1 MAHKNSFSL
10 YRFFYG
16 VGLHTTRMLRRF
28 GRRTA
33 RLTAPARFWLRF
45 LWKRR
50 IVLPLHRFKRKIKTL
65 FSRLFTGLRFVGRKA
80 LKNPLTII
88 PNLFRLFIS
97 MLRHYGEELATIGR
111 ILGPVAAGVVL
122 YLTIGHWVKTE
133 YLLTLT
139 YRDVELGVIENA
151 AVYDAGAVMAQDRV
165 INADDS
171 FTVDKVPVL
180 QMSIQGTAEPMN
192 EEQVCDAILSTAGD
206 SIAEG
211 TGLYVDG
218 EFIGAMESRE
228 ELDELL
234 DGIKKS
240 HYNPKKKNERAE
252 FIQKVKKTDGL
263 FPISTVKSA
272 KEIKKILTAET
283 VVEKTY
289 TVQAGDVLGTIAEKH
304 DLTTSELRT
313 LNPKYKDT
321 DFIQIGDKLIVQRP
335 QSFLQVKVVKTVEYT
350 ETIDYKTKTV
360 YRDDKDTTYEK
371 IITYGQEGKQD
382 IVAED
387 TYIDGIKTGRKILKK
402 TVVKQPV
409 TKVVE
414 KGTKKVY
421 NNYGDVIQQG
431 DGVVTGNMVWPVPVC
446 HNVYQGYHWG
456 HLAIDISSGPV
467 PVFNTPCLAV
477 DGGKVLYAGWYY
489 GYGRYVKIQ
498 HSNGLITTYAH
509 LNTINVVTGQK
520 VSRGQMIGRV
530 GNSGNST
537 GPHLHFEVIK
547 NGVRVNPLNYV
558 RP

>member
-28 GRRTA
+28 GRRYS
-33 RLTAPARFWLRF
+33 RLTAPLRF
-45 LWKRR
+45 RLRYFWKRR
-50 IVLPLHRFKRKIKTL
+50 VVLPSHRFQRKIKTL
-65 FSRLFTGLRFVGRKA
+65 FKRLWAGLRFVGRKA
-80 LKNPLTII
+80 LKNPLTVI

-97 MLRHYGEELATIGR
+97 MIRHYGEELATIGR
-111 ILGPVAAGVVL
+111 ILGPVAAAVVL
-122 YLTIGHWVKTE
+122 FLTIQRWVQTE
-133 YLLTLT
+133 YLLTLS

-180 QMSIQGTAEPMN
+180 QMSVQGEAEPMN
-192 EEQVCDAILSTAGD
+192 EEQVCDAILSTVGD

-218 EFIGAMESRE
+218 EFLGAMESRK
-228 ELDELL
+228 ELDKLL
-234 DGIKKS
+234 EDLKKG
-240 HYNPKKKNERAE
+240 HYNPKNKNERAE
-252 FIQKVKKTDGL
+252 FVQKVKKTDGL
-263 FPISTVKSA
+263 FPISTIKTA
-272 KEIKKILTAET
+272 KEIKKILTAQT
-283 VVEKTY
+283 IVEKVY
-289 TVQAGDVLGTIAEKH
+289 VVQAGDVLGTIAEKH
-304 DLTTSELRT
+304 DLTTAELRT
-313 LNPKYKDT
+313 LNPKYKNT
-321 DFIQIGDKLIVQRP
+321 DFIQIGDKLVVQRP
-335 QSFLQVKVVKTVEYT
+335 QSFLQVKVVKTVKYS

-360 YRDDKDTTYEK
+360 YRDDKYTTYEK
-371 IITYGQEGKQD
+371 ITTYGQEGKQN

-387 TYIDGIKTGRKILKK
+387 TYIDGIKTGRKLLKK

-431 DGVVTGNMVWPVPVC
+431 DGVVTGNMTWPVPVC
-446 HNVYQGYHWG
+446 RNVYQGYHRG
-456 HLAIDISSGPV
+456 HLAIDISSGPI
-467 PVFNTPCLAV
+467 PVFNKPCLAA
-477 DGGKVLYAGWYY
+477 DGGRVLYAGWYY
-489 GYGRYVKIQ
+489 GYGRYIKIQ
-498 HSNGLITTYAH
+498 HANGLVTTYAH
-509 LNTINVVTGQK
+509 LNTINVVAGQN

-530 GNSGNST
+530 GNSGYST

-547 NGVRVNPLNYV
+547 NGVKVNPLNYV